1 MQGRR
6 RSLRIETDLDG
17 IIEFQRTK
25 DTAKCLVR
33 NVNEECIGVMI
44 LTSDLRICAKENVNL
59 SIFIPAERSPV
70 KCTGEIV
77 WYSPVDVDEGPLGG
91 VEAYAAGIFITDI
104 SRLDRRRLELL
115 VARRKAFLGGGIEGG
130 DSKGLRDP
138 REFNSGSSEG

>member
-17 IIEFQRTK
+17 TIEFQRTK

-33 NVNEECIGVMI
+33 NINEECVGVMI
-44 LTSDLRICAKENVNL
+44 LTPDLRICAKENVNL

-77 WYSPVDVDEGPLGG
+77 WYSSVDEGSLGG
-91 VEAYAAGIFITDI
+91 VKAYAAGIFITDI

-115 VARRKAFLGGGIEGG
+115 VARRKAFLGSGIEGG
-130 DSKGLRDP
+130 NDKDFRDP
-138 REFNSGSSEG
+138 EKSSPGSP